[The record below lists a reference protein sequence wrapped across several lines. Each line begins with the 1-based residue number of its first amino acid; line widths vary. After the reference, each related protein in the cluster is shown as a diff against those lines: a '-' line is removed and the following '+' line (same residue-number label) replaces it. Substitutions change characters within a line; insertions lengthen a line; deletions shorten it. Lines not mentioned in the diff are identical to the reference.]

1 MPFCNLA
8 LTAAVCELYGKV
20 ALSFFHE
27 VTPSHTHTPP
37 PMAIASYW
45 PYHCCLSEPCMSSLK
60 LTGQISDKIR
70 QGSWRKAAVGFVS
83 TTTCCRIFALMPG
96 HFFFQ
101 FWSYLSSKFRHSCIY
116 CVQYKKTFL
125 LNLNEI
131 K

>member
-96 HFFFQ
+96 HFFF
-101 FWSYLSSKFRHSCIY
+101 SSGHTCPANLDIHVFIVFSI
-116 CVQYKKTFL
+116 KKL
-125 LNLNEI
+125 CC
-131 K
+131 